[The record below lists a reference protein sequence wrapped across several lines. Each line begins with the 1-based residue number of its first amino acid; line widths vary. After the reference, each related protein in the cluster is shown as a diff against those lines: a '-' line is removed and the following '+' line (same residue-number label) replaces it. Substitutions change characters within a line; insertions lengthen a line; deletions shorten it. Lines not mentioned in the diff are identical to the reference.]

1 MLCHDLEINGGILK
15 EHGMDGEAVT
25 AAYRKAVV
33 EALKQLVARGY
44 AAERKAI

>member
-33 EALKQLVARGY
+33 EALPQLVARGY

>member
-1 MLCHDLEINGGILK
+1 MLCHELEVNGGILK

-33 EALKQLVARGY
+33 EALKKLMARGF